1 MGNIYFAGGSGGG
14 VDPDDCTATPAQVL
28 EGHTAGVNGYDDP
41 VEGTMPYQKQEG
53 TLNCGQSS
61 IILPGYHDGTRSIT
75 ANSLAS
81 QTPGTASAANIYPGQ
96 TAWVNG
102 NRITGTMATQGGGTY
117 TAGTADKT
125 VVAANRFVTGNV
137 VVKGDANLT
146 AGNIKKGVKIM
157 GITGSWE
164 GYVPTATDLYLRGNN
179 VAGWACILYASLHTG
194 GIYISPSSSNLSEI
208 KTAKS
213 YNLTSYKKLNITINI
228 SEAGQNWVHLV
239 GYYNSNILLGS
250 IDKQITL
257 NTDTT
262 LSIDVSNIANVI
274 KDIDLRIRGYHKTDK
289 GYVEYGLKGYIY
301 HIWLS

>member
-1 MGNIYFAGGSGGG
+1 M
-14 VDPDDCTATPAQVL
+14 V
-28 EGHTAGVNGYDDP
+28 
-41 VEGTMPYQKQEG
+41 
-53 TLNCGQSS
+53 
-61 IILPGYHDGTRSIT
+61 IIIRLSFF
-75 ANSLAS
+75 L
-81 QTPGTASAANIYPGQ
+81 
-96 TAWVNG
+96 
-102 NRITGTMATQGGGTY
+102 
-117 TAGTADKT
+117 
-125 VVAANRFVTGNV
+125 FF
-137 VVKGDANLT
+137 L
-146 AGNIKKGVKIM
+146 

-194 GIYISPSSSNLSEI
+194 GIYISPSSSNPSEI

-228 SEAGQNWVHLV
+228 SEAGQNWVQLV

-262 LSIDVSNIANVI
+262 LSINVSNIANVI

-301 HIWLS
+301 RIWLS